1 MDVTSQDISNL
12 VFKSSIR
19 GDIDE
24 FSLNSRMLRLLME
37 LDGTKNLASVA
48 RSVHMDMDTMRKVVT
63 RLYRL
68 KLIEPIKIHV
78 PVLNKDFFYF
88 LSIHLS
94 VALGPIA
101 EILIEDEIS
110 EFSDDPDKVPI
121 NQAAE
126 LVNLLARQIPR
137 KEKRVSFQQA
147 MLEKIKEIQT

>member
-1 MDVTSQDISNL
+1 MDVSSQDISNL

-37 LDGTKNLASVA
+37 LDGKKNLASVA
-48 RSVHMDMDTMRKVVT
+48 RAVPMNMDTLRKVLAK
-63 RLYRL
+63 LYRL
-68 KLIEPIKIHV
+68 KLIEPVRKQV
-78 PVLNKDFFYF
+78 PVLKKDFFDF

-94 VALGPIA
+94 MALGPIA